1 MLGGAGW
8 SCDGKASVQNV
19 PSLGLEGS
27 SVICP
32 VQPPASREETR
43 QEIPIGSNSAGA
55 ADQAALPSGS
65 GAALSTLSSIPRG
78 HGGNPR
84 KQRVVWE
91 TTAFM
96 GSPVPSIQ
104 DSPSVGL
111 KCSHPAPLPCGS
123 PPGRSSDPEQGSQIP
138 ARERRGYT
146 CPSSWGSPSVSDHWV
161 PPPPLTQEKGLALH
175 TRGQWQSQDLIHL
188 LTPHVRWQEAV
199 VSISHRP
206 GHQMA
211 RQRTLSP
218 ARASSRVNPGLQ
230 QRLRPLTSVL

>member
-1 MLGGAGW
+1 MAGPKDLLPLCPQSKAEQQGMLGGAGW
-8 SCDGKASVQNV
+8 SCGGKASVPNV
-19 PSLGLEGS
+19 PSLGPEGS

-65 GAALSTLSSIPRG
+65 GAALSTLPSIPRG

-84 KQRVVWE
+84 IQRVVWE
-91 TTAFM
+91 TTAFR

-111 KCSHPAPLPCGS
+111 KCGHPAPLPCGS
-123 PPGRSSDPEQGSQIP
+123 PPGRGSDPEQRSQIP
-138 ARERRGYT
+138 AMERREYT
-146 CPSSWGSPSVSDHWV
+146 CPSSWRSPSISDHWV

-188 LTPHVRWQEAV
+188 LTP
-199 VSISHRP
+199 
-206 GHQMA
+206 
-211 RQRTLSP
+211 T
-218 ARASSRVNPGLQ
+218 
-230 QRLRPLTSVL
+230 